1 MTLAGLRP
9 GEKLF
14 EEKLMAEEGLK
25 KTKNKLIHIGCPI
38 PFNTEQLCAV
48 AISYYLGVGNDA
60 LKAYELGKRSVIGLG
75 DQAVKEA
82 AERIQAAIDESGYVF
97 PKKRVYWI
105 WLTQI
110 PFIGPIAARKL
121 IEYFENAENV
131 YKAKEKYLEKIP
143 GLSIKQKKNVIEFRS
158 LKEAERILENCE
170 KQSIDAYHDI
180 PFRKVLY
187 RLGHHSL

>member
-1 MTLAGLRP
+1 ML
-9 GEKLF
+9 
-14 EEKLMAEEGLK
+14 
-25 KTKNKLIHIGCPI
+25 
-38 PFNTEQLCAV
+38 
-48 AISYYLGVGNDA
+48 
-60 LKAYELGKRSVIGLG
+60 
-75 DQAVKEA
+75 
-82 AERIQAAIDESGYVF
+82 
-97 PKKRVYWI
+97 YWI

-170 KQSIDAYHDI
+170 KQSIDILCWQDERYPTQAKEPKDAPVILYYQSSKIIQSLVEERNNQKMTQQELADI
-180 PFRKVLY
+180 TGIRSSNLARFEKGDRIPTLLMLEKY
-187 RLGHHSL
+187 ANALGKHIEIKIGDL